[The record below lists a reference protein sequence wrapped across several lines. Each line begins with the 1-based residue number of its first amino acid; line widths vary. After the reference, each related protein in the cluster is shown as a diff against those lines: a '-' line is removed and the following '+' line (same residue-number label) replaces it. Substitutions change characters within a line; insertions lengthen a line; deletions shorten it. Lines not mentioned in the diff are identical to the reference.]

1 MSNLVQWVTKRTLM
15 VIVIAALATLLAPSA
30 KASCNSAGSAAKA
43 LAIKPA
49 SYLRPARVHPSLG
62 AAASEDEDG
71 EDPSIA
77 GLWKTVFVSGGAV
90 ATVGFDS
97 KHSDGTEFAYDSL
110 SALSGPYCPGVWE
123 KTGRRTY
130 ATVHPAYN
138 YDANGNPNGIFI
150 ERVHLT
156 LSEDGNSYAGTF
168 TWDCYDFN
176 GNLQTSGPL
185 ACSIAGTVIAT
196 RITVDGPFPFPFPL

>member
-1 MSNLVQWVTKRTLM
+1 MNNLVHWVTKRALMIIAVALLVTLS
-15 VIVIAALATLLAPSA
+15 TPGA
-30 KASCNSAGSAAKA
+30 KAACHPGGSVQSASF
-43 LAIKPA
+43 
-49 SYLRPARVHPSLG
+49 LRPAHAHLWLG
-62 AAASEDEDG
+62 AAASQDEDV
-71 EDPSIA
+71 EPSIA
-77 GLWKTVFVSGGAV
+77 GLWRTVFVSGGAV

-123 KTGRRTY
+123 KTGPRTY

-150 ERVHLT
+150 ERVHLK

-168 TWDCYDFN
+168 TWDCYDFK

-185 ACSIAGTVIAT
+185 ACSIAGTVAAT